1 MEEAPEKGMEQCL
14 QEGKTVQFT
23 PQGISML
30 PFIRGGVDR
39 VLVRKED
46 KVGIGD
52 IVLVKYGNN
61 YILHRIYAI
70 EGATLVLM
78 GDGNL
83 YGNERVAASEVLGTV
98 MGVVSPQGRCRKP
111 GKAWLW
117 RHSIPLR
124 RYLLKLHR
132 KWNKIIKNKEI

>member
-1 MEEAPEKGMEQCL
+1 MEESPEKGFEQCL
-14 QEGKTVQFT
+14 QEGKAVQFV

-30 PFIRGGVDR
+30 PFIHGGEDR
-39 VLVRKED
+39 VLVRKESNVD
-46 KVGIGD
+46 VGD

-70 EGATLVLM
+70 EGTTLVLM

-83 YGNERVAASEVLGTV
+83 QGNERVEASEVLGTV
-98 MGVVSPQGRCRKP
+98 VEVVSPQGRCRKP

-132 KWNKIIKNKEI
+132 KWNKITKK